1 MSVLYKN
8 IIAIFARDNIMLKK
22 ILLLVFAISASCVT
36 AQTYEIGLMLGQSNF
51 VGDVGNTTI
60 IRPTDSGFGLLARWN
75 RSERHAFRASFSYIP
90 ISGEDNFSSDPSR
103 QIRNF
108 KFENSVKEISLGI
121 EYTFWEWEL
130 YSGKKQITPYL
141 FTGINIINY
150 GDLALTP
157 EEPGVNR
164 ELSAFD
170 DVWGFSLPMVIGMKT
185 NLGRHLVFSFEF
197 GARYV
202 FSDNLDGS
210 NPDNLDLDPF
220 PGGSGVNLNFGN
232 LNNNDWYLFNGI
244 SLTYT
249 FGRRPCYCK
258 F

>member
-1 MSVLYKN
+1 MSVLDKN
-8 IIAIFARDNIMLKK
+8 IIVIFARDNIMLKK
-22 ILLLVFAISASCVT
+22 IFLLVFALFATCLT
-36 AQTYEIGLMLGQSNF
+36 AQTYEVGVILGQSNF
-51 VGDVGNTTI
+51 VGDVGSTTI
-60 IRPTDSGFGLLARWN
+60 IRPTDTGFGILARWN

-90 ISGEDNFSSDPSR
+90 ISGEDNFSDDPSR

-108 KFENSVKEISLGI
+108 SFENSVKEISLGI

-130 YSGKKQITPYL
+130 YSGKKQIIPYL
-141 FTGINIINY
+141 FTGINVINY
-150 GDLALTP
+150 GDIALTP
-157 EEPGVNR
+157 EPDR
-164 ELSAFD
+164 ELKAFD
-170 DVWGFSLPMVIGMKT
+170 DTWGFSLPMVIGIKT
-185 NLGRHLVFSFEF
+185 NLGRHLVFSFEL

-210 NPDNLDLDPF
+210 NPENLNLDPF

-232 LNNNDWYLFNGI
+232 QNNNDWYLFNGI

-249 FGRRPCYCK
+249 FGRRPCYCV